1 MIATHNIKIGGRWYK
16 AGEEINSSAD
26 FMNTPEIPEYGEKK
40 FTKTEIYQMPVKELR
55 ELNCYANCDVVDSTD
70 GSVDCGQID
79 ATCADEI
86 VQHALFGDLV
96 FG

>member
-40 FTKTEIYQMPVKELR
+40 FTKTEIYRMPVKELR
-55 ELNCYANCDVVDSTD
+55 ELATEYGID
-70 GSVDCGQID
+70 GAEYLNGSDIKKLLID
-79 ATCADEI
+79 K
-86 VQHALFGDLV
+86 LGL
-96 FG
+96 

>member
-40 FTKTEIYQMPVKELR
+40 FTKINAWSGIRWKK
-55 ELNCYANCDVVDSTD
+55 LNVVVLSH
-70 GSVDCGQID
+70 QN
-79 ATCADEI
+79 
-86 VQHALFGDLV
+86 
-96 FG
+96 

>member
-40 FTKTEIYQMPVKELR
+40 FTKTENLSNARKR
-55 ELNCYANCDVVDSTD
+55 TSGACYRVWD
-70 GSVDCGQID
+70 
-79 ATCADEI
+79 
-86 VQHALFGDLV
+86 
-96 FG
+96 